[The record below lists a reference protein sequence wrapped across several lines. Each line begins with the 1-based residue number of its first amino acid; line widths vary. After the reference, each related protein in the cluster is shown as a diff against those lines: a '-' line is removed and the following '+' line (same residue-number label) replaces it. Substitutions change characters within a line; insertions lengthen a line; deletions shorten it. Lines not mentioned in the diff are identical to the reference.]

1 MKIISCNCLWCSSAC
16 EKSTSFLISL
26 LRYHT
31 DNTYCIYYFIYKD
44 IALIT
49 LNMPGQTIKKDK
61 LAENFDVI
69 INMQKIK
76 YITHFFLAI
85 LLFGVL
91 GNHDHTHQIQG
102 VNQKITIQAIMPQ
115 LGKRALVLPNVA
127 GGSVRGEPPFPP
139 AVFLGG
145 WAS

>member
-1 MKIISCNCLWCSSAC
+1 
-16 EKSTSFLISL
+16 
-26 LRYHT
+26 
-31 DNTYCIYYFIYKD
+31 
-44 IALIT
+44 
-49 LNMPGQTIKKDK
+49 MPGQTIKKDK

-102 VNQKITIQAIMPQ
+102 VNQKITIQAIRPK
-115 LGKRALVLPNVA
+115 LGKQALVLPNVA
-127 GGSVRGEPPFPP
+127 GGSVKGEPPSPP
-139 AVFLGG
+139 AMFLGAEPPRKKIKALNCIHIG
-145 WAS
+145 LN

>member
-1 MKIISCNCLWCSSAC
+1 
-16 EKSTSFLISL
+16 
-26 LRYHT
+26 
-31 DNTYCIYYFIYKD
+31 
-44 IALIT
+44 
-49 LNMPGQTIKKDK
+49 MPGQTIKKDK

-102 VNQKITIQAIMPQ
+102 VNQKITIQAIRPK
-115 LGKRALVLPNVA
+115 LGKQVLVLPNVA
-127 GGSVRGEPPFPP
+127 GGSVKGKPPSPPAMFLGAEPPRKKIK
-139 AVFLGG
+139 ALNCIHIGLN
-145 WAS
+145 